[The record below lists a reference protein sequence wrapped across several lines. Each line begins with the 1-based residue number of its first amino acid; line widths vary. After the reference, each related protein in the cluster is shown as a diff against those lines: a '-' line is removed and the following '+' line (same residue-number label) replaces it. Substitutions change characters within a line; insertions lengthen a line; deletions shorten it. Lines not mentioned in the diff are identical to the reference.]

1 MLLQYN
7 DYGIELES
15 TYINQLIAENKF
27 KLNGTIVE
35 KNTLMF
41 EFEAF
46 IEDEEIIIDV
56 YYSDKDLVKLY
67 IDETYEINFNR
78 YFKKSDFENFKIIQK
93 TY

>member
-35 KNTLMF
+35 KTH
-41 EFEAF
+41 
-46 IEDEEIIIDV
+46 
-56 YYSDKDLVKLY
+56 
-67 IDETYEINFNR
+67 
-78 YFKKSDFENFKIIQK
+78 
-93 TY
+93 